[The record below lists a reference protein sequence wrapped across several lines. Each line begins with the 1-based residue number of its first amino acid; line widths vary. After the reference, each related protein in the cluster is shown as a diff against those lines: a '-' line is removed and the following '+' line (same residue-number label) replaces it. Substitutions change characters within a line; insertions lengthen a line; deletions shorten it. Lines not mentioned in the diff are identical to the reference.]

1 MNEPFEY
8 KLSKEEELEFEKE
21 LENLKI
27 EKSKKHIPFLNYN
40 ISKLSDEELFADLH
54 LVKTQTFYLDLIK
67 KLSVDNETKLQL
79 ALNFQDE
86 IFTSY
91 PIEFRKMIIRK
102 ELNISIDKNEINN
115 KKKEFDEIIKKEK
128 EEEEIYNNAL
138 KKKQKQMT
146 LERKKVSVYF

>member
-8 KLSKEEELEFEKE
+8 ELSKEEELEFEKE

-86 IFTSY
+86 IFTNY

-102 ELNISIDKNEINN
+102 ELNISIDKNEIDK

-128 EEEEIYNNAL
+128 EEEEIYNNSL
-138 KKKQKQMT
+138 KKKQKKMT